1 MVSVPLAVAA
11 IGIGIA
17 AQALLRPGPSSG
29 DPDLLDALMAQPK
42 ASPPMANSPAEQPAA
57 VPAIP
62 ADPTRAITAQRGPSG
77 ALPEPSDGRALNLE
91 IRVALLRASP
101 QPTLSA
107 SGPWQLRDR
116 QGQLLERGNAG
127 EAAPVSAALDNQAE
141 VWLETGPADHLTVD
155 GQGYLGRIRV
165 LRGTNGVQLINH
177 LPLESYISSVVGAEM
192 PSSWNMEALRA
203 QAVAARSYALAQM
216 ARPAD
221 PHWHLGD
228 TTRWQAYSGL
238 TSVSDRSRQATAST
252 AGVILSY
259 QGGIVESLYA
269 ATQGIVDEAHG
280 HLGASMSQNG
290 AQDLAQQG
298 LRFNEILGRYYRG
311 ATLARLQAGAG

>member
-17 AQALLRPGPSSG
+17 AQALLRPGASSG

-42 ASPPMANSPAEQPAA
+42 VSPPMANRPAEQPAA
-57 VPAIP
+57 VPSIP
-62 ADPTRAITAQRGPSG
+62 ADSTRTITAQRGVAG
-77 ALPEPSDGRALNLE
+77 ALPELSDGRALNLE

-116 QGQLLERGNAG
+116 QGQLLDRGNAG
-127 EAAPVSAALDNQAE
+127 DAAPVGAALDNQAE

-165 LRGTNGVQLINH
+165 LRGANGVQLINH

-269 ATQGIVDEAHG
+269 ATQGIVDEAHS

>member
-42 ASPPMANSPAEQPAA
+42 ASAPIANRPAAEPAA
-57 VPAIP
+57 VPSDP
-62 ADPTRAITAQRGPSG
+62 ADPTRTITAQRGSAG

-127 EAAPVSAALDNQAE
+127 DAAPVSAALDNQAE
-141 VWLETGPADHLTVD
+141 VWLETGPSDHLTVD
-155 GQGYLGRIRV
+155 GQGYPGRIRV
-165 LRGTNGVQLINH
+165 LRGANGVQLINH

-221 PHWHLGD
+221 PHWHLGGAD
-228 TTRWQAYSGL
+228 PQLSGGNRGEF
-238 TSVSDRSRQATAST
+238 VRR
-252 AGVILSY
+252 
-259 QGGIVESLYA
+259 
-269 ATQGIVDEAHG
+269 HPG
-280 HLGASMSQNG
+280 HC
-290 AQDLAQQG
+290 
-298 LRFNEILGRYYRG
+298 R
-311 ATLARLQAGAG
+311 